1 MSSAIARHW
10 TAGPL
15 SGAFKPKLV
24 PLNSRGFPGL
34 LPKPAGFTLIE
45 MLLILSVVAIIIGI
59 GASSFISVIPKYR
72 LQAAVWEVSAKL
84 NEARYTA
91 VLKGTAVR
99 MRFADSGYC
108 LEHQN
113 AQDGTWLRLSGRR
126 LEGVSL
132 RANNAPVFY
141 PQGTVSNLATIWVEN
156 GFARYRITLAITGR
170 VKVTKG

>member
-1 MSSAIARHW
+1 MSSVIARHR
-10 TAGPL
+10 TAGPMAC
-15 SGAFKPKLV
+15 AFKTNLV
-24 PLNSRGFPGL
+24 PLNSRGFLGL
-34 LPKPAGFTLIE
+34 LPKPNGFTLIE
-45 MLLILSVVAIIIGI
+45 MLLVLSVVAIIIGI
-59 GASSFISVIPKYR
+59 GASLFISVMPKYR

-84 NEARYTA
+84 NEARYTS
-91 VLKGTAVR
+91 VLKGTPVR

-108 LEHQN
+108 LEHQS
-113 AQDGTWLRLSGRR
+113 AEDGSWLRLSGRR

-156 GFARYRITLAITGR
+156 GFASYRITLAITGR